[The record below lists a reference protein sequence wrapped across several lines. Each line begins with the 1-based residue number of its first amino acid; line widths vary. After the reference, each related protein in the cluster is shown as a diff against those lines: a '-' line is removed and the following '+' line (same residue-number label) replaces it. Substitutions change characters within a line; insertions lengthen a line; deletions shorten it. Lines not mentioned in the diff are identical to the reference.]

1 MDKLIIIKESDL
13 QKLIKEAVTNAVD
26 GVTKKIASRAAV
38 RSYNNEIFRHRVP
51 VVESTGGCGAD
62 DDDDGG
68 CGSSSSSRRTTSY
81 SSCGGSYD
89 YSYGGCGSSSNGGC
103 GSSSGRSSR
112 SSGGCGGGYESG
124 GC

>member
-13 QKLIKEAVTNAVD
+13 KSLIQEAVTNAVD

-38 RSYNNEIFRHRVP
+38 MSYNNQIFGGRRRYRSVSQP
-51 VVESTGGCGAD
+51 SGGCGT
-62 DDDDGG
+62 DDGG
-68 CGSSSSSRRTTSY
+68 CGSSTPSY
-81 SSCGGSYD
+81 TPPPCSCGCD
-89 YSYGGCGSSSNGGC
+89 DGGCGSS
-103 GSSSGRSSR
+103 SSR

>member
-1 MDKLIIIKESDL
+1 MRKMILISESEL
-13 QKLIKEAVTNAVD
+13 KALISEAVTNAVD
-26 GVTKKIASRAAV
+26 GVTKKIASKAALV
-38 RSYNNEIFRHRVP
+38 YNNQIFRHRVP
-51 VVESTGGCGAD
+51 VVESTGGCGVD

-68 CGSSSSSRRTTSY
+68 CGSSLSSRRTTSY

-103 GSSSGRSSR
+103 GSSSSR
-112 SSGGCGGGYESG
+112 SSSYGGCGGGYESG

>member
-1 MDKLIIIKESDL
+1 MRKMILISESELKDL
-13 QKLIKEAVTNAVD
+13 IFEAVNNVID
-26 GVTKKIASRAAV
+26 GVTKEIASRAAV
-38 RSYNNEIFRHRVP
+38 RSYNNEIFRHRAP

-103 GSSSGRSSR
+103 GSSSSR
-112 SSGGCGGGYESG
+112 SSNYGGCGGGYESG

>member
-13 QKLIKEAVTNAVD
+13 KSLIQEAVTNAVD

-38 RSYNNEIFRHRVP
+38 MSYNNQIFGGRRRYRSVSQP
-51 VVESTGGCGAD
+51 SGGCGS
-62 DDDDGG
+62 DDGG
-68 CGSSSSSRRTTSY
+68 CGSSTPSY
-81 SSCGGSYD
+81 TPPPCSCGCD
-89 YSYGGCGSSSNGGC
+89 DGGCGSS
-103 GSSSGRSSR
+103 SSR

>member
-13 QKLIKEAVTNAVD
+13 KSLIQEAVTKAVD

-38 RSYNNEIFRHRVP
+38 MSYNKQIFGGRRRYRSVSQP
-51 VVESTGGCGAD
+51 SGGCGV
-62 DDDDGG
+62 DDGG
-68 CGSSSSSRRTTSY
+68 CGSSTPSY
-81 SSCGGSYD
+81 TPPPCSCGCD
-89 YSYGGCGSSSNGGC
+89 DGGCGSS
-103 GSSSGRSSR
+103 SSR

>member
-13 QKLIKEAVTNAVD
+13 KSLIQEAVTNAVD

-38 RSYNNEIFRHRVP
+38 MSYNNQIFGGRRRYRSVSQP
-51 VVESTGGCGAD
+51 SGGCGA
-62 DDDDGG
+62 DDGG
-68 CGSSSSSRRTTSY
+68 CGSSYTPPPCS
-81 SSCGGSYD
+81 
-89 YSYGGCGSSSNGGC
+89 CGSS
-103 GSSSGRSSR
+103 SSR

>member
-1 MDKLIIIKESDL
+1 MILISESEL
-13 QKLIKEAVTNAVD
+13 KALISEAVNNVID
-26 GVTKKIASRAAV
+26 GVTKKIASREAV
-38 RSYNNEIFRHRVP
+38 RSYNNEIFRHRAP

-62 DDDDGG
+62 DDDSGG

-89 YSYGGCGSSSNGGC
+89 YSYGGCGSSSGGGC
-103 GSSSGRSSR
+103 GSSSSR
-112 SSGGCGGGYESG
+112 SSSYGGCGGGYESG

>member
-13 QKLIKEAVTNAVD
+13 KSLIQEAVTNAVD

-38 RSYNNEIFRHRVP
+38 MSYNNQIFGGRRRYRSVSQP
-51 VVESTGGCGAD
+51 SGGCG
-62 DDDDGG
+62 DDDGG
-68 CGSSSSSRRTTSY
+68 CGSSTPSY
-81 SSCGGSYD
+81 TPPPCSCGCD
-89 YSYGGCGSSSNGGC
+89 DGGCGSS
-103 GSSSGRSSR
+103 SSR